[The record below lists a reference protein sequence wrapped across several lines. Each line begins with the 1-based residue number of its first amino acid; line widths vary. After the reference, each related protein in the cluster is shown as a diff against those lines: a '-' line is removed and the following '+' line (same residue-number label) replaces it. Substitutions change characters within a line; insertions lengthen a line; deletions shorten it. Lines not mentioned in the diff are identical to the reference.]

1 MDIKSLPLGFGMA
14 LAQNEAAMK
23 TFESFSEAEKDA
35 IVLRTRQV
43 TSKREM
49 RSLVA
54 NLAGEGGNF

>member
-23 TFESFSEAEKDA
+23 TFESFSKAEKDA
-35 IVLRTRQV
+35 IVQRTRQV
-43 TSKREM
+43 NSKREM